1 MRRERAGRLWGDT
14 EEGDRGQR
22 RGFWKA
28 AGPEEPASVFLSRG
42 KGPERVHSL
51 LEVTRSVLLTPQ
63 LEFLW
68 ARNRFEIKKT
78 KQNT

>member
-14 EEGDRGQR
+14 EEGERGQR

-42 KGPERVHSL
+42 KGTRESPQFAGGHQERLVDP
-51 LEVTRSVLLTPQ
+51 T
-63 LEFLW
+63 
-68 ARNRFEIKKT
+68 ARVFVGKKLV
-78 KQNT
+78 